1 MVIICL
7 TEGEVNFLIVMSEG
21 VAMFVT
27 RYMNTSKDK
36 PFYTVTLID
45 EDGTPFRLFCT
56 GEAYEQF
63 GKLTQG
69 ESVQPRLRVY
79 AGQNGRIG
87 VQCEGFF
94 QVI

>member
-1 MVIICL
+1 MVNFQ
-7 TEGEVNFLIVMSEG
+7 TEGEVNYLIVSSES
-21 VAMFVT
+21 VAMYVT

-36 PFYTVTLID
+36 PFYTVTVID

-56 GEAYEQF
+56 GEAYEEF

-69 ESVQPRLRVY
+69 QTIQPRLRLY
-79 AGQNGRIG
+79 SGQNGRTG

-94 QVI
+94 SVT